1 MNVIDFQKLGMMFF
15 RKVVSTFRNHAQ
27 EPDTLTS
34 TRKPRRNP
42 GFFFE
47 LASLAAARTMP

>member
-1 MNVIDFQKLGMMFF
+1 VIDFQKFGMMFF
-15 RKVVSTFRNHAQ
+15 RKVVSTFRNHALGHTDLNKKAP
-27 EPDTLTS
+27 EKI
-34 TRKPRRNP
+34 R